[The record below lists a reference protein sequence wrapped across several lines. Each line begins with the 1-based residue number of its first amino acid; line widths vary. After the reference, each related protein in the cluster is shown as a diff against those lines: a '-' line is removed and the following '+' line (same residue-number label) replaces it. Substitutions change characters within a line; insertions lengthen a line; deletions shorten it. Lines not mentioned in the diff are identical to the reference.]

1 VKRVALL
8 LMALVS
14 IAVGYRL
21 WSPEQGYQ
29 WQLPRNIPPP
39 SVPADNPM
47 SVNKIE
53 LGRQLFYDVRLS
65 INESTACA
73 TCHRQA
79 LAFTDGRPRAV
90 GATGEVHSKN
100 TMSLVNVA
108 YNSRLTWAN
117 HLLDRLEVQALVPM
131 FGVNPVEMGLGGKEG
146 EVVDLLRSD
155 SEYAKLL
162 PLAFPDDEDP
172 FSVLNVVRAIASFVR
187 SIIAFDSPYDR
198 FLSGDESVM
207 SASAQRGMSLFFS
220 ESLECFHCHGG
231 FNFTDSSTHANTTI
245 DSAGFHNT
253 GLYSLDID
261 GAYPEDNRGLIEL
274 TGERR
279 DMGRFRAPGLRN
291 IAETAPYM
299 HDGSIATLNAVIDHY
314 AAGGREISAGP
325 LAGDGSRNPYKSV
338 FIREF
343 ELSNTQKEDLI
354 AFLRA
359 LSDESVMSDP
369 AFSDPFSPSAQQA
382 KISRDFSFPMDS
394 EIRPFPGN
402 ETQQEKDVH

>member
-1 VKRVALL
+1 
-8 LMALVS
+8 M
-14 IAVGYRL
+14 
-21 WSPEQGYQ
+21 
-29 WQLPRNIPPP
+29 
-39 SVPADNPM
+39 
-47 SVNKIE
+47 
-53 LGRQLFYDVRLS
+53 
-65 INESTACA
+65 
-73 TCHRQA
+73 
-79 LAFTDGRPRAV
+79 
-90 GATGEVHSKN
+90 
-100 TMSLVNVA
+100 
-108 YNSRLTWAN
+108 
-117 HLLDRLEVQALVPM
+117 
-131 FGVNPVEMGLGGKEG
+131 
-146 EVVDLLRSD
+146 
-155 SEYAKLL
+155 
-162 PLAFPDDEDP
+162 
-172 FSVLNVVRAIASFVR
+172 
-187 SIIAFDSPYDR
+187 
-198 FLSGDESVM
+198 
-207 SASAQRGMSLFFS
+207 
-220 ESLECFHCHGG
+220 
-231 FNFTDSSTHANTTI
+231 
-245 DSAGFHNT
+245 
-253 GLYSLDID
+253 YSLDID